1 MRYFVYEVLIRN
13 VLLLLLVNIMAVEQG
28 NKLQNVFDVLIVVKE
43 VKVLLETSV
52 S

>member
-28 NKLQNVFDVLIVVKE
+28 NKLQNGFDVLIVVKE
-43 VKVLLETSV
+43 VKVLLGTSV